1 MAESVI
7 PHLASCNPHPHSPA
21 MHRLFLLDGMALIY
35 RAHFALIQTPIRNSK
50 GVNTS
55 ALYGFINTL
64 LAILEKEA
72 PTHIGVA
79 FDTSAPTPR
88 HTLFPAYK
96 AQRDE
101 MPEELAA
108 AIPHVKN
115 LCRAFHIPVL
125 ELDGYE
131 ADDIIGTLTHRA
143 EAEGGIESYMVTP
156 DKDFAQLLSS
166 RTWIWKPGR
175 KGSDHE
181 VIGLQQLPEI
191 WGVTEAHQIID
202 LLGLMGDSVDN
213 IPGIPGIGPKTAV
226 KLIAEFG
233 SVENILANTAKLKGK
248 QKESVETNAD
258 KALLSKNLATIIRDV
273 PIEVSWDDLILSQR
287 DDEAL
292 KALFN
297 EFEFRTFTKRLFGEA
312 AAAAPSRNNP
322 ADSKS
327 PAEQTLFETF
337 RTIRDTEHTYHLA
350 DTPELQANLFS
361 LLAGQEQFCFDIE
374 TTSLNRFEARLLGI
388 AFCWKAYE
396 AWYLPYTDSL
406 LTDLKTALSSPA
418 KKIGH
423 NLKYDFSILTRLGVE
438 VNGPIFDT
446 MLADTLVA
454 PERRHSMDYLSEIL
468 LGYTPVK
475 LTDLAV
481 PASTSADPAVLD
493 LFAHAEK
500 SKASKNLDVASIPV
514 EILAEYAAEDADITF
529 QLYQKLEPLLI
540 QSGQEKVLTGIEA
553 PLLPV
558 LVRMEMEGIEVDPSS
573 LSVIGDE
580 LQLQIDQLV
589 KSIHGHADRSFNI
602 ASPKQLGEI
611 LFDQLNLID
620 KAKKTKTGQYKTDE
634 ATLASL
640 EGKHPIITDILSWRE
655 STKLKSTYL
664 DSLPNHIIPSTGRI
678 HTTFHQLLAAT
689 GRLASSDPNLQNIP
703 VRSEAGRKIRKAFVP
718 RASGGFTLL
727 SCDYSQI
734 ELRVMAAL
742 SNDSTMIE
750 AFRNHTDI
758 HTVTASKVFVVEPEN
773 VTPDM
778 RRTAKMVNFGIIY
791 GISAFGLSQ
800 RLGIPRNEAAATIE
814 AYFREY
820 PAIKQ
825 FMDRTINEAR
835 ENGYV
840 ETLSGRRRYFPDLNS
855 GNQSLRGNAER
866 AAINSPIQGTAA
878 DMIKL
883 AMIRVDELLRQSSAK
898 TRMLLQVH
906 DELVFDLATDEQE
919 DLIPKILEVMRTAL
933 PLPHGV
939 PVEVE
944 YGTGPN
950 WLAAH

>member
-1 MAESVI
+1 MFDVQ
-7 PHLASCNPHPHSPA
+7 LWGMN
-21 MHRLFLLDGMALIY
+21 RLFLLDGMALIY

-131 ADDIIGTLTHRA
+131 ADDIIGTLVLRA
-143 EAEGGIESYMVTP
+143 EQEGGIESYMVTP
-156 DKDFAQLLSS
+156 DKDFAQLLSPH
-166 RTWIWKPGR
+166 TWIWKPGR

-181 VIGLQQLPEI
+181 VIGLAQLPEI
-191 WGVTEAHQIID
+191 WGVTDAHQIID
-202 LLGLMGDSVDN
+202 LLGLMGDAVDN

-226 KLIAEFG
+226 KLISEFG

-248 QKESVETNAD
+248 QKESIEANAD
-258 KALLSKNLATIIRDV
+258 KATLSKELATIIRDV
-273 PIEVSWDDLILSQR
+273 PIEVTWDDLILSQR

-297 EFEFRTFTKRLFGEA
+297 EFEFRTFTKRLFGDVA
-312 AAAAPSRNNP
+312 AASNR
-322 ADSKS
+322 
-327 PAEQTLFETF
+327 PAEDKTPEPTLFETF

-350 DTPELQANLFS
+350 DTPERQAELFD
-361 LLAGQEQFCFDIE
+361 LLARQPEFCFDIE

-388 AFCWKAYE
+388 AFSWKAHE
-396 AWYLPYTDSL
+396 AWYLPYADALFTDI
-406 LTDLKTALSSPA
+406 KTALGSSA

-423 NLKYDFSILTRLGVE
+423 NLKYDLSILTRMGIPVGGE
-438 VNGPIFDT
+438 IFDT

-454 PERRHSMDYLSEIL
+454 PERRHSMDYLSETL

-475 LTDLAV
+475 LSDLVV
-481 PASTSADPAVLD
+481 PESKSPDPAVLD

-500 SKASKNLDVASIPV
+500 SKASKELDVASIPV
-514 EILAEYAAEDADITF
+514 EILAEYAAEDADVTF
-529 QLYQKLEPLLI
+529 QLYQKIRPLLEA
-540 QSGQEKVLTGIEA
+540 SGQEKILTGIEG

-558 LVRMEMEGIEVDPSS
+558 LVRMEMEGIEVNPGS
-573 LSVIGDE
+573 LSSIGDE
-580 LQLQIDQLV
+580 LQQQIDQLV

-611 LFDQLNLID
+611 LFDQLNLIE

-640 EGKHPIITDILSWRE
+640 EGKHPIITEILSWRE

-664 DSLPNHIIPSTGRI
+664 DALPAHIVPATGRI

-718 RASGGFTLL
+718 RSTGGFTLL

-742 SNDSTMIE
+742 ANDATMIE
-750 AFRNHTDI
+750 AFRNHIDI
-758 HTVTASKVFVVEPEN
+758 HTVTASKVFVVDQEN
-773 VTPDM
+773 VTSDM

-800 RLGIPRNEAAATIE
+800 RLGIARGEASAIIE

-820 PAIKQ
+820 PAIKE
-825 FMDRTINEAR
+825 FMDRTIMEAR

-883 AMIRVDELLRQSSAK
+883 AMIRVDNLLRESSAR

-906 DELVFDLATDEQE
+906 DELVFDLAEEEKDE
-919 DLIPKILEVMRTAL
+919 LVPKILEAMRTAL
-933 PLPHGV
+933 PLPHDV

-944 YGTGPN
+944 HGTGAN

>member
-1 MAESVI
+1 M
-7 PHLASCNPHPHSPA
+7 N
-21 MHRLFLLDGMALIY
+21 RLFLLDGMALIY

-55 ALYGFINTL
+55 ALYGFLNTL
-64 LAILEKEA
+64 LAILEKET

-88 HTLFPAYK
+88 HTLYPAYK

-131 ADDIIGTLTHRA
+131 ADDIIGTLVTRA

-156 DKDFAQLLSS
+156 DKDFAQLLSPH
-166 RTWIWKPGR
+166 TWIWKPGR

-191 WGVTEAHQIID
+191 WGVAEAAQIID
-202 LLGLMGDSVDN
+202 LLGLMGDAVDN

-226 KLIAEFG
+226 KLISEFG

-248 QKESVETNAD
+248 QKESIEANAD
-258 KALLSKNLATIIRDV
+258 KATLSKNLATIIRDV
-273 PIEVSWDDLILSQR
+273 PIEVTWDDLILSQR

-292 KALFN
+292 KNLFN
-297 EFEFRTFTKRLFGEA
+297 EFEFRTFTKRLFGDA
-312 AAAAPSRNNP
+312 GGAAPAP
-322 ADSKS
+322 TKGGKETA
-327 PAEQTLFETF
+327 AEPTLFETF

-350 DTPELQANLFS
+350 ETPEQQAELFT
-361 LLAGQEQFCFDIE
+361 LLGQQPEFCFDVE

-388 AFCWKAYE
+388 AFSWKAHE
-396 AWYLPYTDSL
+396 AWYLPYADRL
-406 LTDLKTALSSPA
+406 FTDLKAVLSSSA

-423 NLKYDFSILTRLGVE
+423 NLKYDLSILTRMGIPAGGE
-438 VNGPIFDT
+438 IFDT

-454 PERRHSMDYLSEIL
+454 PERRHSMDYLSETL

-475 LTDLAV
+475 LADLAA
-481 PASTSADPAVLD
+481 PAPSNTEAATLD

-500 SKASKNLDVASIPV
+500 SKASKELDVAAIPL
-514 EILAEYAAEDADITF
+514 EILAEYAAEDADVTW
-529 QLYQKLEPLLI
+529 QLYQKIAPSLLE
-540 QSGQEKVLTGIEA
+540 SGQEKVLTTIEA

-558 LVRMEMEGIEVDPSS
+558 LVRVEMEGIEVDPSS
-573 LSVIGDE
+573 LSMIGDE
-580 LQLQIDQLV
+580 LQQQIDQLA

-611 LFDQLNLID
+611 LFDQLNLIE

-634 ATLASL
+634 ATLSSL
-640 EGKHPIITDILSWRE
+640 EGKHPIISDILSWRE
-655 STKLKSTYL
+655 ATKLKSTYL
-664 DSLPNHIIPSTGRI
+664 DALPNHITPSTGRI

-718 RASGGFTLL
+718 RSSNGFTLL

-742 SNDSTMIE
+742 ANDATMIE
-750 AFRNHTDI
+750 AFRNHIDI
-758 HTVTASKVFVVEPEN
+758 HTVTAAKVFVVDPEN
-773 VTPDM
+773 VTSDM

-800 RLGIPRNEAAATIE
+800 RLGIPRGEASAIIE

-820 PAIKQ
+820 PAIKE

-840 ETLSGRRRYFPDLNS
+840 ETLGGRRRYFPDLNS

-883 AMIRVDELLRQSSAK
+883 AMIRVDTLLRESSARTK
-898 TRMLLQVH
+898 MLLQVH
-906 DELVFDLATDEQE
+906 DELVFDLAEE
-919 DLIPKILEVMRTAL
+919 EKEELVPKILDAMRTAL
-933 PLPHGV
+933 PLPNDV

-944 YGTGPN
+944 YGTGAN
-950 WLAAH
+950 WLVAH